1 MRRPVIGIT
10 GNSHLIDGIYP
21 AQTGGIMSVDAVNEI
36 CDSVA
41 IIIPSIT
48 KNAEIAELLR
58 LCDGFIF
65 TGARPN
71 VHPKFYGEVETEEHG
86 IFDLERDKIALN
98 LIRAC
103 VAEGKS
109 ILGIC
114 RGFQEFNVAMG
125 GSLYPEI
132 RNLPG
137 RINHRMPKDG
147 SLMDKFCH
155 KHSVVLEK
163 NGKFEKIFQSN
174 LIMVNSLHGQGIK
187 NCGKDIV
194 VEGVAPDG
202 TPEALFIDKV
212 PGFAMAVQWHPEW
225 NAVNDIVSKRLF
237 QAFRKSINLN

>member
-1 MRRPVIGIT
+1 MRRPIIGIT
-10 GNSHLIDGIYP
+10 GNPHHIDGIYP
-21 AQTGGIMSVDAVNEI
+21 AQTGGVMTVEAINEI

-41 IIIPSIT
+41 IIIPSIVG
-48 KNAEIAELLR
+48 NAEINELLN

-71 VHPKFYGEVETEEHG
+71 VHPKFYGEVETDEHG
-86 IFDLERDKIALN
+86 TFDLDRDEIALG

-103 VAEGKS
+103 VANGKS

-132 RNLPG
+132 RNLSG
-137 RINHRMPKDG
+137 RINHRMPQEG
-147 SLMDKFCH
+147 SLVDKFCH
-155 KHSVVLEK
+155 KHSVILEK

-187 NCGKDIV
+187 NCGNDIII
-194 VEGVAPDG
+194 EGVAPDG
-202 TPEALFIDKV
+202 TPEALFIDNI

-225 NAVNDIVSKRLF
+225 NAVNDVVSKRLF
-237 QAFRKSINLN
+237 QAFRNSINLN

>member
-10 GNSHLIDGIYP
+10 GNSHLIDGLYP
-21 AQTGGIMSVDAVNEI
+21 AQTGGVMTIEAVNDI
-36 CDSVA
+36 CESLAV
-41 IIIPSIT
+41 IIPSVT
-48 KNAEIAELLR
+48 RNAEIKELLS

-71 VHPKFYGEVETEEHG
+71 VHPKYYGEAETDEYG
-86 IFDLERDKIALN
+86 TFDLERDEIALN

-132 RNLPG
+132 RNLSG
-137 RINHRMPKDG
+137 RINHRMSKDG

-155 KHSVVLEK
+155 KHSVILEE
-163 NGKFEKIFQSN
+163 NGKFEEIFQSN

-187 NCGKDIV
+187 NCGRKIII
-194 VEGVAPDG
+194 EGVAPDG
-202 TPEALFIDKV
+202 TPEALFIDDI

-225 NAVNDIVSKRLF
+225 NAANDIVSKRLF
-237 QAFRKSINLN
+237 QAFRKSIRLD